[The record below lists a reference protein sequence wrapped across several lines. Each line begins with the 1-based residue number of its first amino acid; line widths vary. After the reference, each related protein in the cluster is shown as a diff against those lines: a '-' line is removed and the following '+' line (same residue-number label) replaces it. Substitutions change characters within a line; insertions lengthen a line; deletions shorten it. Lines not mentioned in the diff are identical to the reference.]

1 MQLFLKETKLLYF
14 VALCMGEDG
23 FNTKYNKT
31 YIDRQSILNVNV
43 PEELEKL
50 YDLKGKGIITEEEF
64 IQRKRKLL

>member
-1 MQLFLKETKLLYF
+1 
-14 VALCMGEDG
+14 
-23 FNTKYNKT
+23 
-31 YIDRQSILNVNV
+31 VNV